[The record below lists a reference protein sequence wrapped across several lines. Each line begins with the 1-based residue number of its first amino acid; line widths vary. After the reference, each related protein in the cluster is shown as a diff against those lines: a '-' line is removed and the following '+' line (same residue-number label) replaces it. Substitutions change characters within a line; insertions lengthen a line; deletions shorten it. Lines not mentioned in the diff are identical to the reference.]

1 MRIGFIGNANN
12 YPFMLARALMRLG
25 HDVVFIVTHDKSV
38 PLDRP
43 ENKYDDVLPYPAWI
57 IDLSHLELWNYAVSS
72 PQKSRVVDILQSC
85 DVVIFNQYYI
95 CLAPEIMKPCIILLT
110 GTDLLTCSRLEHV
123 DEMASVSCCYEP
135 FTKDFSFAR
144 KFYQARV
151 DAQRF
156 GIKNALFVNFYPKG
170 SSSEVDNLLS
180 EIGVADEHRSS
191 FLMTDT
197 FKIPYCEPS
206 QNDRLRVFC
215 ATRLTWDR
223 TKPPSYT
230 VLDYKGS
237 DVMIKG
243 IGLFIESGGDA
254 EVHLIRKGA
263 HITETMELADKV
275 GISDHLIWHDEMTQ
289 KEVYEQY
296 RLCDIVIEQLDKN
309 LKGLLGMSGL
319 DAMATGRPVI
329 AYDHSDS
336 PFTKAFPGA
345 SPICHA
351 ANPQE
356 VCAQLITLSDR
367 EARKKAGKYAR
378 QCVEEK
384 FSSDSA
390 AHYIDSFLRIKRN
403 ALRIDK
409 TKYYYFAHS
418 QYNRLTGRFLSE
430 DQTLYPA
437 GLHADFLEYF
447 SRILQTN
454 PDLISSHESLSGYIF
469 PVEIK
474 KEISDVL
481 NEIASGHPGNALAKV
496 QHLIQQYPYNTDLY
510 NFAAEIYLSE
520 KDYKHAKETLF
531 KALTLSHDNIHALN
545 YLALVY
551 IEAKMYIEALDVL
564 SRVLKSEPK
573 NKTAKTN
580 MNYLRQALTDNINP
594 DLSKAVACDCK
605 ENKNA

>member
-12 YPFMLARALMRLG
+12 YPFMLARALIRLG
-25 HDVVFIVTHDKSV
+25 HDVVFIVSHDKSV

-43 ENKYDDVLPYPAWI
+43 ENKYDDISPYPAWI
-57 IDLSHLELWNYAVSS
+57 IDLSRLELWNYAVSS
-72 PQKSRVVDILQSC
+72 SQKSQVVDILQTC
-85 DVVIFNQYYI
+85 DVIILNQYYI

-110 GTDLLTCSRLEHV
+110 GTDLLTCSRLDHV
-123 DEMASVSCCYEP
+123 DEMTDVSCCYEP
-135 FTKDFSFAR
+135 YTEDFSFVR

-156 GIKNALFVNFYPKG
+156 GVKNALFVNFYPKG

-180 EIGVADEHRSS
+180 EIGVADENRSS

-197 FKIPYCEPS
+197 FHIPYCELPH
-206 QNDRLRVFC
+206 NDRLRVFC

-243 IGLFIESGGDA
+243 IGLFIKSGGDA
-254 EVHLIRKGA
+254 EVHLIKKGA
-263 HITETMELADKV
+263 HITETLELAEKAGV
-275 GISDHLIWHDEMTQ
+275 SDHLIWHDEMTQ

-329 AYDHSDS
+329 AYDHSYS

-351 ANPQE
+351 ATPQE
-356 VCAQLITLSDR
+356 VCDQLIMLSDY
-367 EARKKAGKYAR
+367 ETRKKTGRYAR

-390 AHYIDSFLRIKRN
+390 AKFIDSFLRMNKN
-403 ALRIDK
+403 TLDIDK

-430 DQTLYPA
+430 DQALNDT
-437 GLHADFLEYF
+437 GLHPDFLEYF
-447 SRILQTN
+447 SRMLKTN
-454 PDLISSHESLSGYIF
+454 PDLISSHETLSGYIF
-469 PVEIK
+469 PVEIQK
-474 KEISDVL
+474 QVSDVL
-481 NEIASGHPGNALAKV
+481 NEIALGNSDNALAKV
-496 QHLIQQYPYNTDLY
+496 QNLIQQYPYNTDLY
-510 NFAAEIYLSE
+510 NFAAEIYLNE
-520 KDYKHAKETLF
+520 KDYNHAKDLLS

-545 YLALVY
+545 YLALVF
-551 IEAKMYIEALDVL
+551 IDAKMYIEAFNVL

-573 NKTAKTN
+573 NKTAKAN
-580 MNYLRQALTDNINP
+580 MDYLKQALRNNVNS
-594 DLSKAVACDCK
+594 DLNKIEAYDCE
-605 ENKNA
+605 ENNNV